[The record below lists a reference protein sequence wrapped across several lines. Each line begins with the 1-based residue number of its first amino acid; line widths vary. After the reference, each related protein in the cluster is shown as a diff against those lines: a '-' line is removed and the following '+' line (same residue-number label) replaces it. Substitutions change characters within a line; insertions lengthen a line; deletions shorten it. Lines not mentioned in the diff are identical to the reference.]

1 MSVVFDKLSF
11 VKRLE
16 DAGTFS
22 RPQAETLSD
31 AFHQAVSE
39 TVATKQDVTAIRTD
53 MAQLGSDLRHEMAQ
67 LGSDLRHD
75 IAGLG
80 TELRHEISQTRIES
94 QHEASI
100 LRSEL
105 KAGLA
110 ETRVWTVSIGATIV
124 AVLAAMK
131 YFG

>member
-16 DAGTFS
+16 DGGGFS

-31 AFHQAVSE
+31 AFHQAASA
-39 TVATKQDVTAIRTD
+39 TVATKQELTSTRFELERSVGAVRAELQPIR
-53 MAQLGSDLRHEMAQ
+53 SDSKSAVAL
-67 LGSDLRHD
+67 
-75 IAGLG
+75 I
-80 TELRHEISQTRIES
+80 
-94 QHEASI
+94 
-100 LRSEL
+100 RSEL

-110 ETRVWTVSIGATIV
+110 ETKVWTVSVGATIV
-124 AVLAAMK
+124 AVLAAMR

>member
-1 MSVVFDKLSF
+1 MSLVFDKLSF

-22 RPQAETLSD
+22 RPQAETLSE

-39 TVATKQDVTAIRTD
+39 AVATKQDVASVRSE
-53 MAQLGSDLRHEMAQ
+53 MAQLGSDLRHE
-67 LGSDLRHD
+67 
-75 IAGLG
+75 
-80 TELRHEISQTRIES
+80 ISQTRIDI
-94 QHEASI
+94 QHETSLI
-100 LRSEL
+100 RSEL
-105 KAGLA
+105 KTGLA
-110 ETRVWTVSIGATIV
+110 ETRLWTVSVGATII

>member
-16 DAGTFS
+16 DAANFS
-22 RPQAETLSD
+22 RPQAEALSD

-39 TVATKQDVTAIRTD
+39 TVATKQDVALTRV
-53 MAQLGSDLRHEMAQ
+53 
-67 LGSDLRHD
+67 
-75 IAGLG
+75 
-80 TELRHEISQTRIES
+80 ELQQSIDGVRSEVNLVRSEVNLVRSEIGVVRSEVGGV
-94 QHEASI
+94 
-100 LRSEL
+100 RSEL
-105 KAGLA
+105 QNEIAVVRSEIKAGLA
-110 ETRVWTVSIGATIV
+110 ETKVWTVSVGATII

>member
-16 DAGTFS
+16 DAGNFS
-22 RPQAETLSD
+22 RPQAEALSD

-39 TVATKQDVTAIRTD
+39 TVATKQDVALTRV
-53 MAQLGSDLRHEMAQ
+53 
-67 LGSDLRHD
+67 
-75 IAGLG
+75 
-80 TELRHEISQTRIES
+80 ELQQSIDGVRSEVNLVRSEIGVV
-94 QHEASI
+94 
-100 LRSEL
+100 RSEL
-105 KAGLA
+105 QNEIAVVRSEIKAGLA
-110 ETRVWTVSIGATIV
+110 ETKVWTVSVGATII